1 MNPSNLNRCEYCSR
15 LIYKN
20 VSEKYKLCSLKCKKY
35 FRRYKPNNEL
45 EKIIL
50 DGEKIKKLYGLYGTR
65 IDSRNPTGGPF
76 VSYIFKSIKSNR
88 VLIAIGFV
96 NSPGENKVFHM
107 KELEYIIETKKTNE
121 RNIIYE

>member
-50 DGEKIKKLYGLYGTR
+50 QNISKDWNEINT
-65 IDSRNPTGGPF
+65 
-76 VSYIFKSIKSNR
+76 IFSKVNFGDKFEFIS
-88 VLIAIGFV
+88 AIGRMVYFDHTLKTKTKNELSMRSHV
-96 NSPGENKVFHM
+96 SKV
-107 KELEYIIETKKTNE
+107 KK
-121 RNIIYE
+121 